1 MQKHDQGQ
9 LRSANLSA
17 SGTFIAGYHFTSR
30 AALVG
35 DGGSV
40 AAATPGSVLV
50 AGILPAKS
58 DDYDPVLRSPLPPC
72 VWLTSDPDMPDDFC
86 TRHGVRISV
95 VIPSTDRRL
104 VHWPKYIR
112 KHDAGIVET
121 QCRAPYTPAF
131 AQRAAAQFYVYFG
144 PVALDRI
151 RKVDGVAACKL
162 VQAA

>member
-1 MQKHDQGQ
+1 MRPRPIG
-9 LRSANLSA
+9 SANLSGA
-17 SGTFIAGYHFTSR
+17 RTFIAAYHFTSR

-40 AAATPGSVLV
+40 AAATAGSILV
-50 AGILPAKS
+50 AGILPH
-58 DDYDPVLRSPLPPC
+58 YDHLLRSPLPPS

-86 TRHGVRISV
+86 TVRISV

-112 KHDAGIVET
+112 KHDASIFET

-144 PVALDRI
+144 PVTLDRI
-151 RKVDGVAACKL
+151 RKVEGVTACKL
-162 VQAA
+162 AQAA